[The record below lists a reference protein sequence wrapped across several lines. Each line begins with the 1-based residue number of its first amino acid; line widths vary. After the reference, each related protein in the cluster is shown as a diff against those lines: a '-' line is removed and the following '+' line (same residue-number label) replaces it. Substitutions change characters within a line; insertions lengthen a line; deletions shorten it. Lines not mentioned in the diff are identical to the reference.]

1 MSNKPVSFKRG
12 TTFSFVVEIPSS
24 FEDGFLSTWLTK
36 AQVRKERNDQQSGLI
51 ANLATFWVDQESS
64 RQLALHHHL
73 TDKWPLGL
81 AEVDVLFISP
91 EGQRMRTSTILF
103 NIEREITR

>member
-1 MSNKPVSFKRG
+1 MSNKPIAFKRG

-24 FEDGFLSTWLTK
+24 FEDGFFNTWVTK
-36 AQVRKERNDQQSGLI
+36 AQVRKERNDQESGLI
-51 ANLATFWVDQESS
+51 ANLATFWVDAQSS

-73 TDKWPLGL
+73 TDKWPLGH
-81 AEVDVLFISP
+81 AEVDVLLISP
-91 EGQRMRTSTILF
+91 EGQRLRTSTILF